1 MVGGKEEGGG
11 GKKEEGG
18 KEGGPYLLREN
29 LHMKG
34 VGMLAVSL
42 RDVNFRFG
50 LTSGK
55 NDNIYN
61 THEAVKVSF
70 RVSL

>member
-1 MVGGKEEGGG
+1 MERRRGGG
-11 GKKEEGG
+11 GE
-18 KEGGPYLLREN
+18 EGGPYLLREN
-29 LHMKG
+29 LHMEG

-61 THEAVKVSF
+61 THEAVRVSF

>member
-1 MVGGKEEGGG
+1 
-11 GKKEEGG
+11 
-18 KEGGPYLLREN
+18 
-29 LHMKG
+29 MKA

>member
-1 MVGGKEEGGG
+1 MMGGKEEGGG
-11 GKKEEGG
+11 GRG
-18 KEGGPYLLREN
+18 EGGPYLLREN